1 MNIEHCKY
9 CEKSN
14 SNIAISVLLLTLS
27 LSYSHF
33 KDFFTIKSLLFQVV
47 RIFLWLRL
55 FWNGSD
61 RGIRWAVLKIISPV
75 CIEMFEIVV
84 IFAISCNSCA
94 FAGSHH
100 ILNTLNTQPSFTF
113 NCPCHYH
120 LWVQTVA
127 SATKTREAC
136 PASLEAEL
144 WWICRDR
151 RFRPLLAASSRS
163 SLQRLKS

>member
-1 MNIEHCKY
+1 MD
-9 CEKSN
+9 
-14 SNIAISVLLLTLS
+14 ISVLLLTLS

-33 KDFFTIKSLLFQVV
+33 KGFFTIKSSIFQVV
-47 RIFLWLRL
+47 RILLWLRL

-75 CIEMFEIVV
+75 CIETFEIVV

-100 ILNTLNTQPSFTF
+100 ILNTLYTPSFTF
-113 NCPCHYH
+113 NSPCHWH
-120 LWVQTVA
+120 VWVKMVA

-136 PASLEAEL
+136 PACFEAEL
-144 WWICRDR
+144 WWICLDR